1 MNFITKTVINK
12 KILSIFFSLI
22 ILLSLTPI
30 LPFQEV
36 QAAPAESVTDRIYG
50 NTLYDTAVEISKEGW
65 DSAPIAVLATG
76 KNFPDALTGTVLAH
90 KVNGPL
96 LLTESDRLSPVVAA
110 ELQRLGTQE
119 VYLLGGTVALSPGIE
134 KSLKE
139 LGISPKRLSG
149 WDQYGTA
156 AEIARVATP
165 RSNQAFLVNGELF
178 PDALSISSYAAA
190 QGIPVLLTRSDA
202 LPLESAKVL
211 DELGVS
217 EVTLVGGTAVIK
229 DSIEEQLSK
238 LPQPVKVTARYAGYD
253 QYETNTAV
261 LNQLSFD
268 TSKVYV
274 ATGQNFPDALAGAAL
289 AGKSNTPILLIPSTQ
304 LGDSTTNYLNQRRA
318 SGSAFTIFGGWGVI
332 SYKMESMIRTGAVQP
347 RVSLQYTQGGYGGTN
362 GMLNQVKSIPSPATD
377 YADIIAPS
385 WYYLDDTADGNVV
398 GGWDATPND
407 YKQFTSFVQSRNL
420 KVLPVFQSSWDT
432 PKTVDTV
439 MASETTRAKLIVEIM
454 DLVNSV
460 NADGVVIDFEFMS
473 NDTGPYLTQFMKELY
488 AKLHPLNKL
497 VIQAVMP
504 RTGAEVWLEEFDYP
518 ALAPYVD
525 YLHIMT
531 YDYSHGAPGPIA
543 PLDWSSKVMKYTQDQ
558 GVDMRKVLL
567 GIPYYGVDWTA
578 TGNTSAP
585 YSRVSRGLHTLYGT
599 TADKDLGGMMEL
611 IAQYNS
617 PVQRD
622 SSQVPYF
629 SYTDTAGTH
638 TVYYDDAQSW
648 NAKMGLLSQ
657 YGLGGVGAWSLYWA
671 SNPESSST
679 IFAVLKQHLR

>member
-1 MNFITKTVINK
+1 MNFITKKVIPK
-12 KILSIFFSLI
+12 KILLI
-22 ILLSLTPI
+22 IIGLMMLLGLAPI
-30 LPFQEV
+30 LPFQV
-36 QAAPAESVTDRIYG
+36 QAAPTESVTDRIYG
-50 NTLYDTAVEISKEGW
+50 NTLYDTAVEISKKGW
-65 DSAPIAVLATG
+65 DNAPIAVLATG
-76 KNFPDALTGTVLAH
+76 KNFPDALTGTVLAK

-96 LLTESDRLSPVVAA
+96 LLTESDRLSPAVAA
-110 ELQRLGTQE
+110 ELQRLNTRE
-119 VYLLGGTVALSPGIE
+119 VYLLGGTVALNAGIE
-134 KSLKE
+134 ESLKDM
-139 LGISPKRLSG
+139 GILPRRLSG

-156 AEIARVATP
+156 AEIARAATP
-165 RSNQAFLVNGELF
+165 SSNQAFLVNGELF

-190 QGIPVLLTRSDA
+190 QGIPILLTRSDS
-202 LPLESAKVL
+202 LPPETVKVL
-211 DELGVS
+211 NDLGVS
-217 EVTLVGGTAVIK
+217 EVTFIGGTAVIK
-229 DSIEEQLSK
+229 DSIEKQLGE
-238 LPQPVKVTARYAGYD
+238 LPQPVKVTNRYAGYD

-289 AGKSNTPILLIPSTQ
+289 AAKSNAPILLLPGSQ
-304 LGDSTTNYLNQRRA
+304 LGNSTTNYLNHKRA

-332 SYKMESMIRTGAVQP
+332 SYNMESVIRTGVVQP
-347 RVSLQYTQGGYGGTN
+347 RVSLQYTQGGLGGTN
-362 GMLNQVKSIPSPATD
+362 GMLNQVKSIPSPAAD

-398 GGWDATPND
+398 GGWDASPND

-439 MASETTRAKLIVEIM
+439 MASENTRAKLIAEIM
-454 DLVNSV
+454 DLVSSV
-460 NADGVVIDFEFMS
+460 NADGVVIDFELMS
-473 NDTGPYLTQFMKELY
+473 TETGPYLTQFMKELY

-504 RTGAEVWLEEFDYP
+504 RTGSEAWLAEFDYQ
-518 ALAPYVD
+518 ALAQYVD

-578 TGNTSAP
+578 AGNSSAP
-585 YSRVSRGLHTLYGT
+585 YTRRPRGLNTLYGS
-599 TADKDLGGMMEL
+599 TADKDLIGMQEL
-611 IAQYNS
+611 ITKYNS

-622 SSQVPYF
+622 SSQIPYF
-629 SYTDTAGTH
+629 SYTDAEGTH

-648 NAKMGLLSQ
+648 NAKMSLLSQ
-657 YGLGGVGAWSLYWA
+657 YGLGGIGAWSLYWTV
-671 SNPESSST
+671 NPQSSS
-679 IFAVLKQHLR
+679 IVFSVLKQHLR

>member
-1 MNFITKTVINK
+1 MNFITKKAIYK
-12 KILSIFFSLI
+12 KVLSIICSLM
-22 ILLSLTPI
+22 ILLSLSPF
-30 LPFQEV
+30 LPFQA
-36 QAAPAESVTDRIYG
+36 QATPTESVTDRIYG

-65 DSAPIAVLATG
+65 DNAPVAVLATG
-76 KNFPDALTGTVLAH
+76 RNFPDALTGTVLAQ

-110 ELQRLGTQE
+110 ELQRLNTRE
-119 VYLLGGTVALSPGIE
+119 VYLLGGTVALSAGIE
-134 KSLKE
+134 ESLKE
-139 LGISPKRLSG
+139 LGILPRRLSG

-156 AEIARVATP
+156 AEIARFATP
-165 RSNQAFLVNGELF
+165 NSSQAFLVNGELF

-190 QGIPVLLTRSDA
+190 QGIPVLLTRSDS
-202 LPLESAKVL
+202 LPPETAKVMN
-211 DELGVS
+211 ELGVS

-253 QYETNTAV
+253 QYETNTVV

-304 LGDSTTNYLNQRRA
+304 LGNSTTIYLNQRRT

-332 SYKMESMIRTGAVQP
+332 NYKMESVIRTGVVEP
-347 RVSLQYTQGGYGGTN
+347 RISLQYTQGGLGGTN

-385 WYYLDDTADGNVV
+385 WFYLDDTADGNVV
-398 GGWDATPND
+398 GGWDATPKD
-407 YKQFTSFVQSRNL
+407 YKEFTSFVQSRNL

-439 MASETTRAKLIVEIM
+439 MASETARAKLIGEIM
-454 DLVNSV
+454 DLVKSV
-460 NADGVVIDFEFMS
+460 NADGIVIDFELMS
-473 NDTGPYLTQFMKELY
+473 NETGPYLTQFMKELY

-504 RTGAEVWLEEFDYP
+504 RTGSEAWLAEFDYP
-518 ALAPYVD
+518 ALAQHVD

-531 YDYSHGAPGPIA
+531 YDYSHGVPGPIA
-543 PLDWSSKVMKYTQDQ
+543 PLDWSGKVMKYTLDQ

-585 YSRVSRGLHTLYGT
+585 YSRRPRGLHTLYGA
-599 TADKDLGGMMEL
+599 TADKDLSGMMEL

-629 SYTDTAGTH
+629 SYTDTTGVH

-648 NAKMGLLSQ
+648 NAKMELLSQ
-657 YGLGGVGAWSLYWA
+657 YGLGGVGAWSLYWTI
-671 SNPESSST
+671 NPESSST
-679 IFAVLKQHLR
+679 IFSVLKQHLR